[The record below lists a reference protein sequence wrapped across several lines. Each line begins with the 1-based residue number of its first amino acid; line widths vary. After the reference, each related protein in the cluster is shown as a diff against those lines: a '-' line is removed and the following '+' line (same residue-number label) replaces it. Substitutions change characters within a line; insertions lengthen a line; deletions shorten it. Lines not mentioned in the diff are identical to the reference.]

1 MKYVNPFKDYTM
13 MAVSGLILF
22 VLALFTDG
30 SDLLNFTSVCHII
43 MQGTYCNA
51 INKQIDP
58 TQRYLSFRN

>member
-1 MKYVNPFKDYTM
+1 

-30 SDLLNFTSVCHII
+30 SDLLNFIYVCHII
-43 MQGTYCNA
+43 MQGSYFNA
-51 INKQIDP
+51 ANKQSDP